1 VLESSVNTAMGE
13 LMYQAI
19 SEYGFM
25 HSSAFINSSLFDAIE
40 LGEDFANQYLAES
53 LKEVDH
59 IFN

>member
-1 VLESSVNTAMGE
+1 MGE